1 MLITDLHLIPQS
13 DVKGTINELESSK
26 NFLERSEA
34 PPRQHRDH
42 YANPPDDTED
52 PNSDYDGTNDDSRRG
67 RSKLERWTSHK
78 ERDYTAISTSLR
90 APEAA
95 VPSESNTN
103 TSSSNPKKAIG
114 DEAAGP
120 ASSDNR
126 HLDTVERLKR
136 RSERFKLPMPG
147 EKEAAPT
154 RQADNEM
161 TTCEAEV
168 KLERPPRKRR
178 WTGN

>member
-1 MLITDLHLIPQS
+1 MDA
-13 DVKGTINELESSK
+13 KGTINELESSK
-26 NFLERSEA
+26 KFLDHSDG
-34 PPRQHRDH
+34 PPRPHHEH
-42 YANPPDDTED
+42 YTNQPDDTD
-52 PNSDYDGTNDDSRRG
+52 DRNSDFDYTNDDSRRG

-95 VPSESNTN
+95 ASSESKLNA
-103 TSSSNPKKAIG
+103 SGSNPRKNVG
-114 DEAAGP
+114 DETTGQ

-147 EKEAAPT
+147 EKEVAPAS
-154 RQADNEM
+154 RQSDNEM
-161 TTCEAEV
+161 ASFQTEV

-178 WTGN
+178 WTGVN